1 MRKVDTSLIVRLCL
15 PQFAVGLFTTMLNNY
30 LIYFYQPSKASGIPD
45 LIPQGRLVLGV
56 LTLIGMIK
64 AVGHIIDAVTDPLIA
79 AGSDKSR
86 HKDGRR
92 IPLMKKAAIP
102 FGLCALLIFFTP
114 LNRVSGL
121 NAAWIAAFMWGYYFF
136 FTLYMIPHNALI
148 PELIQDG
155 PVRVNAYTISSFFF
169 VTGSALGYVSPLVNK
184 FAKKRGKKLPIILG
198 CIVFSAAE
206 IVICF
211 SDMLPGNRLVLAC
224 VFALFVSFP
233 FAVLNVLPGA
243 MMADIIQYDT
253 VTTGVNQE
261 GIFGAARS
269 FIVKMGNSLAIMIVP
284 SLIVTGAAAGEML
297 GTGCTF
303 RRLSTD
309 EDGSCRCEA
318 FLRCINDADLA
329 KDLDTLRDMAA
340 KHDVELTL
348 RDEDN
353 EYYRP
358 ASLTSDGYRYIK
370 KTVEDT
376 FPYAA
381 AVPFILPAGTD
392 ARQFTDLSDAVI
404 RFAPID
410 IDKQQYA
417 SVHGE
422 NENISVDKLHLA
434 VDFYKALLRNYP
446 ADAL

>member
-56 LTLIGMIK
+56 LTIIGMIK

-102 FGLCALLIFFTP
+102 FGLCALLIFFVP

-136 FTLYMIPHNALI
+136 FTLYMIPVMRMAAFIAEADEKKPYIRRLHPEVRGMFEAMAPHMKFPMGFVFSHLSLFERPLIKLI
-148 PELIQDG
+148 P
-155 PVRVNAYTISSFFF
+155 
-169 VTGSALGYVSPLVNK
+169 
-184 FAKKRGKKLPIILG
+184 KL
-198 CIVFSAAE
+198 
-206 IVICF
+206 
-211 SDMLPGNRLVLAC
+211 N
-224 VFALFVSFP
+224 
-233 FAVLNVLPGA
+233 
-243 MMADIIQYDT
+243 
-253 VTTGVNQE
+253 
-261 GIFGAARS
+261 
-269 FIVKMGNSLAIMIVP
+269 
-284 SLIVTGAAAGEML
+284 AAAGEML

-329 KDLDTLRDMAA
+329 KDLDALRDMAA

-358 ASLTSDGYRYIK
+358 ASLTSSGYRYIK
-370 KTVEDT
+370 KTVEAT

-392 ARQFTDLSDAVI
+392 ARQFTGLSDAVI

-422 NENISVDKLHLA
+422 NENISVDKLHLE
-434 VDFYKALLRNYP
+434 VDFYKALLRNYL
-446 ADAL
+446 ADIR